1 MTRVA
6 RAAHES
12 AAENPNRSAA
22 ETPHTLSPEQV
33 LREYDVALDSGLN
46 DADVGRRRRSAGPNR
61 LRAAKRKNVWAI
73 LAAQIRSVVV
83 YLLIAAATLSVFLGQ
98 WVEGSAILAVLVI
111 NSTIGFV
118 TELRAVRSME
128 ALRRLSK
135 VQARLRR
142 AGRTVTV
149 PAEDIVPGD
158 IVVLEAGD
166 VIPADLR
173 LVENTGLH
181 IDESALTGESVPVV
195 KSIEAVPS
203 DAEVADRSCMAF
215 KGTAVTSG
223 NGLGVTVATGM
234 TTELGQIAALA
245 DDAEAQMSPLE
256 KRLDRLGGQLV
267 FVTLGLTVL
276 IAVTGLYAGQDLVP
290 MVHTAIALA
299 VAAVPEGLPI
309 VATVALARGMW
320 RMARRNALIK
330 DLSAVETLGA
340 TTIILT
346 DKTGTLTENRMSVVQ
361 LQLEEGVFDVAPGED
376 GAPPTVSLQGD
387 PVDIQPGQ
395 PIQMALRVGVLCGNA
410 ELSETE
416 NGAASVGDPMET
428 ALLVA
433 GRAADLDRNELLSLM
448 PEVHEE
454 PFATET
460 RMMATTHATGD
471 GFLVAVKGAPET
483 VIEHCTHVLTNA
495 GPVAMGADSRKAW
508 NQRNEAMTSDGLR
521 VLALAM
527 KSTEAADEAPYRELT
542 LIGLVGLLDPPRPDV
557 ADAIA
562 ACHSAGVRVAMLTGD
577 HIGTAKVVASQVGLA
592 DEAAAAMGPDEF
604 ESLDGGTPDDRARL
618 LATSIFARVSP
629 KKKLELVSLYQQSG
643 AIVAMTGDG
652 VNDAPALKK
661 ADIGIAMGRRG
672 TDVAREAADMVL
684 TDDAFPSIVEAMRHG
699 RIIFSNIRKFVIY
712 LMSCNLS
719 EILVI
724 GVATLCGLPLPLLP
738 LQILYLNLVTDV
750 FPAFALGVGEG
761 GADVMRRPPRHPK
774 EPILDGPRWLSI
786 ALFAAAITAGTLG
799 AFIIALKCLAYA
811 PEDAVT
817 IAFLALAFAQLWHVF
832 NMRNPGTG
840 LIRNEITANPYVWGA
855 LLLCA
860 ALIMAAVYLPGLS
873 SVIGLQPPGVEGWV
887 LSVGASLVPALVGPG
902 INLVTG
908 HFRNTSLASGGHES
922 AVSPGPK
929 DISDRP

>member
-1 MTRVA
+1 MTLVERA
-6 RAAHES
+6 RHGAADEAPIQS
-12 AAENPNRSAA
+12 AI
-22 ETPHTLSPEQV
+22 ETPHGVAPEQV
-33 LREYDVALDSGLN
+33 LQGYDVALASGLSN
-46 DADVGRRRRSAGPNR
+46 ADVGRRRLKAGPNR

-73 LAAQIRSVVV
+73 LVAQVRSVVV
-83 YLLIAAATLSVFLGQ
+83 YLLIAAAALSVFLGQ
-98 WVEGSAILAVLVI
+98 WAEGSAILAVLVI

-128 ALRRLSK
+128 ALRRLAK
-135 VQARLRR
+135 VQAKLRR
-142 AGRTVTV
+142 EGQTITV

-158 IVVLEAGD
+158 LVVLEAGD

-181 IDESALTGESVPVV
+181 LDESALTGESVPVI
-195 KSIEAVPS
+195 KDIGAVPS

-245 DDAEAQMSPLE
+245 DEAEGEMSPLE

-267 FVTLGLTVL
+267 VVTLGLTVL
-276 IAVTGLYAGQDLVP
+276 IAITGLYAGQDLVP
-290 MVHTAIALA
+290 MIHTAIALA

-346 DKTGTLTENRMSVVQ
+346 DKTGTLTENRMTVVR
-361 LQLEEGVFDVAPGED
+361 LQLEEGVFDVLPGD
-376 GAPPTVSLQGD
+376 GGAPPSISKQGD
-387 PVDIQPGQ
+387 RVDILPDQ
-395 PIQMALRVGVLCGNA
+395 PIHMALRVGVLCGNA
-410 ELSETE
+410 KLSETA
-416 NGAASVGDPMET
+416 NGAPGAGDPMET

-433 GRAADLDRNELLSLM
+433 GRAADLDRSALLALM

-495 GPVAMGADSRKAW
+495 GPVVMDANSRKDW

-527 KSTEAADEAPYRELT
+527 KSVEAADEAPYRELT
-542 LIGLVGLLDPPRPDV
+542 LIGLVGLLDPPRADV

-577 HIGTAKVVASQVGLA
+577 HLGTAKAVASQVGLA
-592 DEAAAAMGPDEF
+592 DETAAAMGPDEF
-604 ESLDGGTPDDRARL
+604 ESLDGGAPDDRARL

-643 AIVAMTGDG
+643 AVVAMTGDG

-672 TDVAREAADMVL
+672 TDVARDAADMVL

-750 FPAFALGVGEG
+750 FPAFALGVGNG
-761 GADVMRRPPRHPK
+761 GSDIMRRPPRDPK
-774 EPILDGPRWLSI
+774 EAILDGRRWLTV
-786 ALFAAAITAGTLG
+786 ALFGALITVATLG
-799 AFIIALKCLAYA
+799 AFIVALQNLEYA
-811 PEDAVT
+811 EEEAVT
-817 IAFLALAFAQLWHVF
+817 IAFLTLAFAQLWHVF
-832 NMRNPGTG
+832 NMRGAGTSP
-840 LIRNEITANPYVWGA
+840 IRNEVTSNPYVWGA
-855 LLLCA
+855 LILCTG
-860 ALIMAAVYLPGLS
+860 LILGAVFLPVLS

-887 LSVGASLVPALVGPG
+887 LSLGASLIPVVVGQA
-902 INLVTG
+902 IRVFTTA
-908 HFRNTSLASGGHES
+908 TSH
-922 AVSPGPK
+922 
-929 DISDRP
+929 

>member
-61 LRAAKRKNVWAI
+61 LRAARRKNVWAI

-142 AGRTVTV
+142 AGRTITV

-181 IDESALTGESVPVV
+181 IDESALTGESVPVIKDV
-195 KSIEAVPS
+195 EPVPP
-203 DAEVADRSCMAF
+203 DAPVADRNCMAF

-223 NGLGVTVATGM
+223 NGLGITVATGM
-234 TTELGQIAALA
+234 ATELGQIAALA

-361 LQLEEGVFDVAPGED
+361 FQLEEGVFDVAPGED
-376 GAPPTVSLQGD
+376 GAPPTISLQGD
-387 PVDIQPGQ
+387 PVDIQPDQ
-395 PIQMALRVGVLCGNA
+395 PIHMALRVGVLCGNA
-410 ELSETE
+410 ELSET
-416 NGAASVGDPMET
+416 ASDAPGVGDPMET

-433 GRAADLDRNELLSLM
+433 GRAADLDRSALLALM

-460 RMMATTHATGD
+460 RMMATTHAAGD
-471 GFLVAVKGAPET
+471 DFLVAIKGAPET
-483 VIEHCTHVLTNA
+483 VIEHCTQVLTDD
-495 GPVAMGADSRKAW
+495 GPVLMDEESRKVW
-508 NQRNEAMTSDGLR
+508 RLRNEAMTGDGLR

-527 KSTEAADEAPYRELT
+527 KSVRSATEPPYQELT
-542 LIGLVGLLDPPRPDV
+542 LVGLVGLLDPPRSDV

-577 HIGTAKVVASQVGLA
+577 HIGTAKAVAAQVGLA
-592 DEAAAAMGPDEF
+592 DESAAAMGPDEL
-604 ESLDGGTPDDRARL
+604 ESLDGGTKDDHARL

-643 AIVAMTGDG
+643 AVVAMTGDG

-699 RIIFSNIRKFVIY
+699 RIIFANIRKFVIY

-761 GADVMRRPPRHPK
+761 SSNIMRRPPRDPN
-774 EPILDGPRWLSI
+774 EPILDGQRWLSV
-786 ALFAAAITAGTLG
+786 ALFGVLITVATLG
-799 AFIIALKCLAYA
+799 AFVVALQSLDYA
-811 PEDAVT
+811 PEEAVT
-817 IAFLALAFAQLWHVF
+817 IAFLTLAFAQLWHVF
-832 NMRNPGTG
+832 NMRGRGTG
-840 LIRNEITANPYVWGA
+840 LIRNEVTANPYIWGA
-855 LLLCA
+855 LILCT
-860 ALIMAAVYLPGLS
+860 ALILGAVFLPVLS
-873 SVIGLQPPGVEGWV
+873 SVIGLQPPGAEGWV
-887 LSVGASLVPALVGPG
+887 LSLGASLIPVVVGQ
-902 INLVTG
+902 T
-908 HFRNTSLASGGHES
+908 
-922 AVSPGPK
+922 VSVFTK
-929 DISDRP
+929 SRS